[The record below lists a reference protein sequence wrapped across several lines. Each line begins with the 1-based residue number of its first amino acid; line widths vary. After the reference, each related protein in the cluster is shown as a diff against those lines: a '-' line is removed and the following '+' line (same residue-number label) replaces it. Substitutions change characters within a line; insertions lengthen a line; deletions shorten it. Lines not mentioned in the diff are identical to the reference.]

1 MQDLI
6 LPRIAV
12 GDQSAVPECISRYGS
27 LIWTLVRRRL
37 ANRQDVEDLVQE
49 VFIDLWRSA
58 GRFDPQVAEEITFVA
73 MITRRRVI
81 DRIRR
86 SIAKQAAVSLDEA
99 MATDVAD
106 PTDGAAVGQRLE
118 VGEEAKLADEH
129 LSQLKPE
136 EQQVLRLSIYDSLSH
151 SVIAKQT
158 GLPLGTVK
166 SHIRRGLD
174 SLRKKLAGRTRLNG
188 NSGQGRT
195 TAERS
200 SS

>member
-37 ANRQDVEDLVQE
+37 ANRQDVEDVVQE
-49 VFIDLWRSA
+49 VFIDLWQSA

-81 DRIRR
+81 DRIRW
-86 SIAKQAAVSLDEA
+86 STAKQAAVPLDEA
-99 MATDVAD
+99 IATDVAD
-106 PTDGAAVGQRLE
+106 PTVGAAVGRRLE
-118 VGEEAKLADEH
+118 FGEEAQIADEH

-174 SLRKKLAGRTRLNG
+174 SLRKKLVGRTRLNG